1 MKIFVTGT
9 DTDIGKTIISS
20 WLCLHFNCHYWK
32 PIQSGSTPLTD
43 KEFSQQLGINTIQE
57 YECLTHPLS
66 PHLAARLDNK
76 ILDINK
82 IQVPLLE
89 PLIVEGA
96 GGILVPINEQHTIL
110 DLIQHLNLPVIVVAK
125 STLGTINHTCLTLG
139 ALTNRNIK
147 ILGVIMNG
155 DKNEENKKAI
165 EYYGKV
171 RVLQEF
177 PKIEKINKSSLLA
190 IKPSTALLELFTS
203 KLN

>member
-20 WLCLHFNCHYWK
+20 WLCLHFNYHYWK
-32 PIQSGSTPLTD
+32 PIQSGSIPLTD
-43 KEFSQQLGINTIQE
+43 KEFAQQLGINTIQE
-57 YECLTHPLS
+57 YARITQPLS

-76 ILDINK
+76 VLDINK

-96 GGILVPINEQHTIL
+96 GGVLVPINEQHTIL
-110 DLIQHLNLPVIVVAK
+110 DLIQHLNLPVIVVAR

-139 ALTNRNIK
+139 ALANRNIK
-147 ILGVIMNG
+147 VLGVIMNG

-165 EYYGKV
+165 EYYGNTK
-171 RVLQEF
+171 VLQEF
-177 PKIEKINKSSLLA
+177 PKIEEINKSSLLA
-190 IKPSTALLELFTS
+190 IKPSPALLSLFS
-203 KLN
+203 